1 MKEKLINLL
10 ETAVIFG
17 FLAGLFF
24 LGCYCESVLIP
35 LLETCL

>member
-1 MKEKLINLL
+1 MKEKLIDLL
-10 ETAVIFG
+10 KTVVLFC

>member
-1 MKEKLINLL
+1 MKEKLTDLL
-10 ETAVIFG
+10 ETVIILG

-35 LLETCL
+35 LFEKCL